1 MSLRSY
7 IITRVLLTIPMLFI
21 LVTVVFFILR
31 VMPGDPVLAMMRPG
45 TPKEYLDQLRHEM
58 GLDKPLAIQY
68 VDYLADLAQGH
79 LGTSLAPVKGRPV
92 AKDLEEKFPATLEL
106 SIVSM
111 FITAVVG
118 IFTGAYAA
126 YKRRS
131 PIDYTFRLYSI
142 IIYAIPV
149 FWFGLMLQ
157 LIFGVYL
164 HWLPVAGRVD
174 NLTYVPKHIT
184 GLYLFDSLVTGNWRS
199 FWNAL
204 KHITLPSITLG
215 LYLSGIFTRLT
226 RSNML
231 DTLRQDFV
239 TAARAR
245 GIPERQVVLKHALKN
260 AFIPVL
266 TMMGLQFALLL
277 AGAVLTESTFSW
289 PGLGR
294 FLVERIGYR
303 DFPSIQG
310 TVAFFALLVALVS
323 LSVDI
328 LYSYLDP
335 RIRY

>member
-7 IITRVLLTIPMLFI
+7 IITRILLTIPMLLI
-21 LVTVVFFILR
+21 LVTLVFFILR

-45 TPKEYLDQLRHEM
+45 TPKEYLDQIRHEM
-58 GLDKPLAIQY
+58 GIDKPLAVQY

-92 AKDLEEKFPATLEL
+92 AEDLEEKFPATLEL

-111 FITAVVG
+111 IITALVG

-149 FWFGLMLQ
+149 FWLGLMLQ

-199 FWNAL
+199 FWNVL
-204 KHITLPSITLG
+204 KHITLPSVTLG

-231 DTLRQDFV
+231 DTLQQDFV

-245 GIPERQVVLKHALKN
+245 GIPEQQVVLKHALKN
-260 AFIPVL
+260 AFIPIL

-294 FLVERIGYR
+294 FLVERISYR

-323 LSVDI
+323 LTVDI

>member
-21 LVTVVFFILR
+21 LVTLVFLILR

-58 GLDKPLAIQY
+58 GLDKPLVVQY
-68 VDYLADLAQGH
+68 VDYIADLAQGH

-92 AKDLEEKFPATLEL
+92 AEDLKEKFPATLEL

-111 FITAVVG
+111 IITAVVG
-118 IFTGAYAA
+118 VSTGAYAA

-131 PIDYTFRLYSI
+131 AVDYTFRLYSI

-174 NLTYVPKHIT
+174 NLSYVPKHIT
-184 GLYLFDSLVTGNWRS
+184 GMYLFDSLVTGNWRS
-199 FWNAL
+199 FGNSL
-204 KHITLPSITLG
+204 KHIILPSVTLG

-231 DTLRQDFV
+231 DALRQDFV

-245 GIPERQVVLKHALKN
+245 GIPERQVVVKHALKN
-260 AFIPVL
+260 AFIPIL

-294 FLVERIGYR
+294 FLVDRIGYR

-323 LSVDI
+323 LTVDI

>member
-7 IITRVLLTIPMLFI
+7 IITRILMTIPMLLV
-21 LVTVVFFILR
+21 LVTLVFFILR

-45 TPKEYLDQLRHEM
+45 TPKAYLNELRHEM
-58 GLDKPLAIQY
+58 GLDKPIMVQY
-68 VDYLADLAQGH
+68 VDYLWDLARGR
-79 LGTSLAPVKGRPV
+79 LGTSLAPVRGRPV
-92 AKDLEEKFPATLEL
+92 AKDLWAKFPATLEL
-106 SIVSM
+106 SLTSFLITIIVGVS
-111 FITAVVG
+111 
-118 IFTGAYAA
+118 TGAYAA

-131 PIDYTFRLYSI
+131 AADYTFRLYSI

-149 FWFGLMLQ
+149 FWLGLMFQ

-164 HWLPVAGRVD
+164 HWLPVAGRID
-174 NLTYVPKHIT
+174 DLALAPKTIT
-184 GLYLFDSLVTGNWRS
+184 GMYLLDSVLTGNWPS
-199 FWNAL
+199 FVNAA
-204 KHITLPSITLG
+204 KHLILPSVTLG

-231 DTLRQDFV
+231 NSLRQDFV

-245 GIPERQVVLKHALKN
+245 GISENRVVVRHALKN
-260 AFIPVL
+260 AFIPIL

-310 TVAFFALLVALVS
+310 TVAFFAILVAVVS
-323 LSVDI
+323 LLVDI
-328 LYSYLDP
+328 LYAYLDP

>member
-1 MSLRSY
+1 M
-7 IITRVLLTIPMLFI
+7 TIPMLWV
-21 LVTVVFFILR
+21 LVTLVFFILR

-45 TPKEYLDQLRHEM
+45 TPKAYLNELRHEM
-58 GLDKPLAIQY
+58 GLDKPIMVQY
-68 VDYLADLAQGH
+68 VDYLWDLSRGR
-79 LGTSLAPVKGRPV
+79 LGTSLAPVRGRPV
-92 AKDLEEKFPATLEL
+92 AKDLWAKFPATLEL
-106 SIVSM
+106 SLTSFMITILVGVS
-111 FITAVVG
+111 
-118 IFTGAYAA
+118 TGAYAA

-131 PIDYTFRLYSI
+131 AVDYTFRLYSI

-149 FWFGLMLQ
+149 FWLGLMFQ

-164 HWLPVAGRVD
+164 HWLPVAGRID
-174 NLTYVPKHIT
+174 DLALAPKTIT
-184 GLYLFDSLVTGNWRS
+184 GMYLLDSVLTRNWPS
-199 FWNAL
+199 FVNAT
-204 KHITLPSITLG
+204 KHLILPSVTLG

-231 DTLRQDFV
+231 NSLRQDFV

-245 GIPERQVVLKHALKN
+245 GIPENQVVVRHALKN
-260 AFIPVL
+260 AFIPIL

-294 FLVERIGYR
+294 FLVDRIGYR

-310 TVAFFALLVALVS
+310 TVAFFAILVAIVS
-323 LSVDI
+323 LLVDI
-328 LYSYLDP
+328 LYAYLDP

>member
-7 IITRVLLTIPMLFI
+7 IVTRILLTIPMLWI
-21 LVTVVFFILR
+21 LVTLVFFILR

-45 TPKEYLDQLRHEM
+45 TPKKYLDQLRHEM
-58 GLDKPLAIQY
+58 GIDRPVIVQY
-68 VDYLADLAQGH
+68 GDYLWNLAQGH
-79 LGTSLAPVKGRPV
+79 LGTSLAPVKGRPI
-92 AKDLEEKFPATLEL
+92 AKDLWNKFPATLEL
-106 SIVSM
+106 SIVSF
-111 FITAVVG
+111 FITILVG
-118 IFTGAYAA
+118 VSTGTYAA
-126 YKRRS
+126 YKRKS
-131 PIDYTFRLYSI
+131 ATDYTFRLYSI

-149 FWFGLMLQ
+149 FWLGLMLQ

-164 HWLPVAGRVD
+164 HWLPVAGRID
-174 NLTYVPKHIT
+174 DLSLAPRTIT
-184 GLYLFDSLVTGNWRS
+184 GLYLVDSVITGNWPS
-199 FWNAL
+199 FVNSL
-204 KHITLPSITLG
+204 KHLILPSVTLG

-231 DTLRQDFV
+231 NTLQQDFV

-245 GIPERQVVLKHALKN
+245 GISEPRVVVRHALKN
-260 AFIPVL
+260 AFIPIL

-294 FLVERIGYR
+294 FLVERISYR

-310 TVAFFALLVALVS
+310 TVAFFAVLVALVS
-323 LSVDI
+323 LSVDV
-328 LYSYLDP
+328 LYAYLDP